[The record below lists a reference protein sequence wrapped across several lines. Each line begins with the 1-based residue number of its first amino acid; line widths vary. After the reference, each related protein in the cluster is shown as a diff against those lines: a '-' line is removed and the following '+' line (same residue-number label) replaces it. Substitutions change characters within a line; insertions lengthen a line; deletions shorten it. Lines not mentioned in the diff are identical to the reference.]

1 MVQKQDLK
9 TLQFVAT
16 TTLQNVGLV
25 GLGASAE
32 GIPENMK
39 RYIYYAKYHNPDSG
53 YTVLTIYE
61 RLANVLDH
69 VEDAQGLTQYTT
81 EQIPRGGN
89 LDPEKPIM
97 TFRTSGFMAV
107 QTSAPIAG
115 SGKILVTLRL
125 YDAPG

>member
-9 TLQFVAT
+9 TVQFVAT

-39 RYIYYAKYHNPDSG
+39 RYVYYAKYHNPESS

-81 EQIPRGGN
+81 EVLPKGEP
-89 LDPEKPIM
+89 DPEKPIM
-97 TFRTSGFMAV
+97 TFRASGFMAV
-107 QTSAPIAG
+107 QTSAPVAG
-115 SGKILVTLRL
+115 SGLMLVTLRV